1 MIRESENTEYIN
13 FLTDICALCKGWY
26 VENKYPT
33 LLTAL
38 NKYYHKEYGNENFEI
53 SKDFALQ
60 LFIYPLVTEIINRNP
75 KMVKYIFNPAIEEFN
90 NTENMS
96 MHDIMYVRCLTL
108 IHNTKKD
115 IFDIPDE
122 VIKGEYTII

>member
-1 MIRESENTEYIN
+1 MIRKNENTEYIK

-26 VENKYPT
+26 DENKYPT
-33 LLTAL
+33 LLQAL
-38 NKYYHKEYGNENFEI
+38 NKYGNEYFEI

-96 MHDIMYVRCLTL
+96 IHDIMYARCLTL

-122 VIKGEYTII
+122 VIKGKYTII

>member
-1 MIRESENTEYIN
+1 MIRKNENIEYIK

-26 VENKYPT
+26 DENKYPT
-33 LLTAL
+33 LLKAL
-38 NKYYHKEYGNENFEI
+38 NEYYHKEYGNENFEI

-75 KMVKYIFNPAIEEFN
+75 KMVKYIFNPAIEEFD
-90 NTENMS
+90 NTQNMS
-96 MHDIMYVRCLTL
+96 IHDIMYARCLAL

-115 IFDIPDE
+115 IFDIPDD
-122 VIKGEYTII
+122 VLKGQYNII